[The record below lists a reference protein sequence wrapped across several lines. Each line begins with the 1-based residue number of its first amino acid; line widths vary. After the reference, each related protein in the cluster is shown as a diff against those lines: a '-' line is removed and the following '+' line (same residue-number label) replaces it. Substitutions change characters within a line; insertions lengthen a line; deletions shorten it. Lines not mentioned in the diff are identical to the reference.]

1 MFQTMAITVEVL
13 RCIMKP
19 TPNSLFWSFLCN
31 TAYVNE
37 HLLDI
42 ELNIS
47 KIWPWNIFDIRI
59 TKDAILC
66 QFYLSRNKY
75 FKHNYIM
82 WFSRIWQFF
91 GSRLSIITKL
101 SIARVSISTLLSV
114 AKCYVSST
122 WFVEVIGFIYP
133 SGQCYFHLDLLQR
146 KMLIVESMRWYPLNI
161 AFRNSTR
168 YIRRQR
174 TSMEKDI
181 RLIVIT
187 IYLH

>member
-1 MFQTMAITVEVL
+1 MWYGVCQGTFLWHWIKYSQNTVVIVFRYIT
-13 RCIMKP
+13 
-19 TPNSLFWSFLCN
+19 
-31 TAYVNE
+31 
-37 HLLDI
+37 
-42 ELNIS
+42 
-47 KIWPWNIFDIRI
+47 
-59 TKDAILC
+59 
-66 QFYLSRNKY
+66 Y

-101 SIARVSISTLLSV
+101 SIARVSISTFLSV

-161 AFRNSTR
+161 AFRNRTR
-168 YIRRQR
+168 CIRRQR
-174 TSMEKDI
+174 RSIKKTS
-181 RLIVIT
+181 RAHHHHHLFALIFLYFFYTRTERSIQ
-187 IYLH
+187 